1 MGEAEGRADGQYPVA
16 DLHLVGVADF
26 GDGQV
31 VTLDFDEGNVGAFV
45 EADDVGVVFFVVVE
59 LDAHFFCAFD
69 DVRVGEDVAVAVD
82 DKARALAL
90 QDALFVL
97 RLGELATAKG
107 LGNAEEVFKD
117 FRREA
122 VDGGRRADAAF
133 HFDAHHRVFGFGDE
147 RGEVRR
153 GVSEAHRGSKCQS

>member
-1 MGEAEGRADGQYPVA
+1 MSLD
-16 DLHLVGVADF
+16 LVGVADF

-31 VTLDFDEGNVGAFV
+31 VALDFDERDVGAFID
-45 EADDVGVVFFVVVE
+45 ADDVGVVFFVVVE
-59 LDAHFFCAFD
+59 LDAHFFRAFH
-69 DVRVGEDVAVAVD
+69 DVRVGENVAVAVD
-82 DKARALAL
+82 DKAGALPL
-90 QDALFVL
+90 QDALFARRFEL
-97 RLGELATAKG
+97 LAEGIGE
-107 LGNAEEVFKD
+107 AEEVFKD

-122 VDGGRRADAAF
+122 VDGGWRADAAF